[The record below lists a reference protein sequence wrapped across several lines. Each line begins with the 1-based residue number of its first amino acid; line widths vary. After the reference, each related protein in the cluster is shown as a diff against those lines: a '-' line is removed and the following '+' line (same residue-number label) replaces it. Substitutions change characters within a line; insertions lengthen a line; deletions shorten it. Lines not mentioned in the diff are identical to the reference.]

1 MYATEFIVEFL
12 YFVVLF
18 IFFEFNFLGAV
29 WSDETYT
36 AEVISPPYN
45 LAWYSCV
52 ASAKTRHFS
61 RHLYNQ
67 HLSGKY
73 WFTTQR
79 VHNTSKSIIIF
90 PVWQKLRVAIWSGN
104 LLWIWNLSLDLC
116 RIWRTEAPFVI
127 ISYSCTFMVCETVRA
142 CYLRWETLLGY

>member
-1 MYATEFIVEFL
+1 MFTLKSPLWLQFIHL
-12 YFVVLF
+12 YVGGKAFVPLFRCRIF
-18 IFFEFNFLGAV
+18 IFYYSLTWMAVVFLSLLISFSSGAF

-52 ASAKTRHFS
+52 ASAKTSHFS
-61 RHLYNQ
+61 RHLCNQ

-90 PVWQKLRVAIWSGN
+90 SRLLFKGMEFYSGG
-104 LLWIWNLSLDLC
+104 LI
-116 RIWRTEAPFVI
+116 
-127 ISYSCTFMVCETVRA
+127 VCQIAEH
-142 CYLRWETLLGY
+142 